1 MQRQLRLHPLDGV
14 VRNGHPQ
21 VGADDR
27 RQQAFDEPE
36 QVTAAD
42 DQHQVAHRHRKTN
55 DREQT
60 QEDAEDDPR
69 VLRLDPVQQG
79 FGIVPEGIDHK
90 H

>member
-14 VRNGHPQ
+14 VRDGHPQ
-21 VGADDR
+21 VSADDH
-27 RQQAFDEPE
+27 RQQALDEAE
-36 QVTAAD
+36 QIAAGD
-42 DQHQVAHRHRKTN
+42 DQHQVANRYRKAD

-69 VLRLDPVQQG
+69 VLRLDPVKHG